1 MSPAAGALRVFF
13 RTSRLVSDESA
24 IASVLFDS
32 VIAKRTIREVMGSQA
47 STSGATNAPLEAGAR
62 ALPPKASGLPAGNQL
77 VQMGSY
83 RRLEAFRIKVLHV
96 GGKLIEL
103 VERFDKNV
111 GE

>member
-1 MSPAAGALRVFF
+1 M
-13 RTSRLVSDESA
+13 
-24 IASVLFDS
+24 
-32 VIAKRTIREVMGSQA
+32 
-47 STSGATNAPLEAGAR
+47 
-62 ALPPKASGLPAGNQL
+62 PPKASGLPAGNQL